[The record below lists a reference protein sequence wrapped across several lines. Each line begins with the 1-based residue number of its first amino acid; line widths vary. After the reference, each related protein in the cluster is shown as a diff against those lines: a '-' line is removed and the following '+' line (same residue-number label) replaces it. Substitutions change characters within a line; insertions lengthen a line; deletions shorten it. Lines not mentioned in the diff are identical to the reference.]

1 MVEFEFLDEALDI
14 NKTKSYH
21 LSIQISLN
29 GFSFSILDI
38 SRNKYVSLKNYHNTS
53 SENDNTSINW
63 IKEILQE
70 DEFLSRDYKST
81 AAIYA
86 HCGSTLIPDPLFK
99 RDNLKDYFSFNLNQ
113 EESGSILY
121 NKIRRIDA
129 WCVYSVP
136 SDLINLLEDQ
146 FPGIHIFH
154 HSVPFIHTILQEK
167 NTNENANN
175 VYINLHGSFFD
186 IAVTNKGALRHYNCF
201 PYKHVNDLL
210 YFILHVFEQMKLPP
224 EITKVIL
231 SGKVTRQSSFYE
243 NLRRYVKKLEFIR
256 RNPHFKYSYTFE
268 KLPEQSF
275 NNLLNLYHCVL

>member
-29 GFSFSILDI
+29 GFSFSILET
-38 SRNKYVSLKNYHNTS
+38 SRNKYIAIKNYHNTS
-53 SENDNTSINW
+53 GEHDNTDTNW
-63 IKEILQE
+63 IKQILRE
-70 DEFLSRDYKST
+70 DEFLNREYKST
-81 AAIYA
+81 AALYA

-99 RDNLKDYFSFNLNQ
+99 RDNLKDYFSFNHTL
-113 EESGSILY
+113 EESENILY

-129 WCVYSVP
+129 WCVYTVP
-136 SDLINLLEDQ
+136 LDLTKLLEGQ
-146 FPGIHIFH
+146 FPGIKIFH
-154 HSVPFIHTILQEK
+154 HSVPFIHTILQDK
-167 NTNENANN
+167 NINQELPC
-175 VYINLHGSFFD
+175 VFINLHGSFFD
-186 IAVTNKGALRHYNCF
+186 IAVTKKDSLSHYNCF

-210 YFILHVFEQMKLPP
+210 YFILHVFEQMKLPQ
-224 EITKVIL
+224 ETTKVFL

-243 NLRRYVKKLEFIR
+243 NLRRYVKNLEFTR
-256 RNPHFKYSYTFE
+256 RSPLFKYSYTFE